1 MPAPQPH
8 RGRIGGV
15 SAARQRSGLALPSS
29 HLRLTPRSRGA
40 QHLAELRSPSKW
52 TPLSPVRKVTVVKRS
67 SILRAKVSDSAAV
80 HHNRREASRA
90 EHCLYS
96 TSVFCSPSRQSPPFS
111 TTSPTSPLS
120 PSRWDVEG
128 EELEEGSDC
137 SLPSSP
143 FTATHLPPTFTC
155 SDAKG
160 EGKVGKSV
168 PKLDLSKVRRWY
180 YDRDDPR
187 GPFVAAAPPSPPL
200 LVDALALHI
209 KEVEERRGGGKAKA
223 KSGEGRCEGMSKPP
237 MRDRQLAV
245 AEVDL
250 DIVASGHAHATNSA
264 VDAVVSAFAAQP
276 NGGASAGESG
286 ANARRQQQK
295 REEDATASHPSH
307 SRMPVPPPRQEAS
320 GRKPLAVPP
329 LPPSSLLSTLTS
341 NGAPVSSGVAVSLQ
355 RHTRSRSDGCHS
367 FAPFPL
373 THTCPPPSTRSERPQ
388 TSGSPSSS
396 SFLSP
401 LYPHLQRGPRQ
412 QWCCCLTAAAYE
424 KQVRWCSYCCSK
436 WCPAS
441 AKTEVE
447 HARLYCAGS
456 HLLLVFLLFVSISRL
471 SPHCHERFY
480 HSLLFFLLLLWRRW
494 RKSAIPASTDWGD
507 GSGEVVVG

>member
-96 TSVFCSPSRQSPPFS
+96 TSIFCSPSRQSPPFS

-120 PSRWDVEG
+120 PSEWDVEG

-223 KSGEGRCEGMSKPP
+223 KSGEVRCEGMSKPP

-250 DIVASGHAHATNSA
+250 DIVASGHAYATNSA

-307 SRMPVPPPRQEAS
+307 SRIPVPPPRQEAS

-355 RHTRSRSDGCHS
+355 RHTRSRSDGVATAAAS
-367 FAPFPL
+367 GALPRLRRRSSMPGSTALAPISSSSSSSSSPSPASL
-373 THTCPPPSTRSERPQ
+373 HTATNASIT
-388 TSGSPSSS
+388 PSSS
-396 SFLSP
+396 SS
-401 LYPHLQRGPRQ
+401 
-412 QWCCCLTAAAYE
+412 
-424 KQVRWCSYCCSK
+424 SS
-436 WCPAS
+436 
-441 AKTEVE
+441 
-447 HARLYCAGS
+447 
-456 HLLLVFLLFVSISRL
+456 
-471 SPHCHERFY
+471 
-480 HSLLFFLLLLWRRW
+480 
-494 RKSAIPASTDWGD
+494 
-507 GSGEVVVG
+507 SGEGGGKALYLPRLTGAMVVGRW